1 MNVSMPKS
9 RAAAFAVGA
18 LLLTVGSQAQQN
30 GDWFNANYA
39 EEAQMGSVVDRAYGW
54 LEGRAPARTVVVAI
68 IDSGVDIEHEDLRD
82 VLWVNEDEIPGN
94 GIDDDNNGYIDD
106 IHGWS
111 FISGP
116 GGDVEFDNLEFTRV
130 YADLKKRF
138 ESADPKAI
146 AKAEKAEY
154 AKYLSMKEQF
164 NARVKNARAELD
176 ELSEIAEVYAFAK
189 QQMDRVF
196 EGEDYTIEDVQSLES
211 SDEAAQQLRDFMV
224 FAMENDFDAMLEEG
238 LRQLS
243 NTVLYSY
250 NINLDSRS
258 IVGDNPDDVTERYY
272 GSNRVEGPSADHGT
286 HVAGIVAASRGNG
299 IGIDGIA
306 AAAKIMAVRA
316 VPDGDERDKDVAN
329 AIRYAVDN
337 GAHIINMSFG
347 KSYSPDKA
355 LVDEAVRYAESKGV
369 LLVHAAGNSSRN
381 NDKSDNFPNARYGD
395 TGGMCSTWIEVGASG
410 PTMDALVAEFSNYGR
425 KTVDLFAPGVEI
437 ESTMP
442 NDEYAPNSGTSMAA
456 PVVSGVAALV
466 WAYYPELT
474 AAELKAVLVES
485 GTDLRSNRVFYPGDD
500 KKTKFKKL
508 SRSGR
513 VVNAYDALQLA
524 AQRSGK

>member
-1 MNVSMPKS
+1 MNSPLNL
-9 RAAAFAVGA
+9 RCTLAVVAGA
-18 LLLTVGSQAQQN
+18 CIISAQAQQT
-30 GDWFNANYA
+30 GDWFNANFA
-39 EEAQMGSVVDRAYGW
+39 EDGQMGVVVNRAYGL
-54 LEGRAPARTVVVAI
+54 LEGKAPARTVVVAV
-68 IDSGVDIEHEDLRD
+68 IDSGVDIEHEDLRGQ
-82 VLWVNEDEIPGN
+82 LWVNEGEIPGN

-106 IHGWS
+106 VHGWS

-130 YADLKKRF
+130 YADLKSRF
-138 ESADPKAI
+138 ESVEEKNLAKTDKADFARYQ
-146 AKAEKAEY
+146 A
-154 AKYLSMKEQF
+154 MKTQF
-164 NARVKNARAELD
+164 ETRVKDARAELD

-196 EGEDYTIEDVQSLES
+196 EGADYTAEDVQSLES
-211 SDEAAQQLRDFMV
+211 DDEAAQQLRDFMV
-224 FAMENDFDAMLEEG
+224 FAMENDFDSMLEEG

-243 NTVLYSY
+243 NTVMYSY
-250 NINLDSRS
+250 NMNLDSRS
-258 IVGDNPDDVTERYY
+258 IVGDNPTDFTEKHYV
-272 GSNRVEGPSADHGT
+272 SNRVEGPAADHGT
-286 HVAGIVAASRGNG
+286 HVAGIIAAARGNG

-306 AAAKIMAVRA
+306 SPARIMAVRA

-347 KSYSPDKA
+347 KSYSPQKS
-355 LVDEAVRYAESKGV
+355 LVDDAVRYAESKGV

-381 NDKSDNFPNARYGD
+381 NDKSDNFPNARYSD
-395 TGGMCSTWIEVGASG
+395 TGELCSTWLEIGASG
-410 PTMDALVAEFSNYGR
+410 PSLDALVAEFSNYGR
-425 KTVDLFAPGVEI
+425 KTVDLFAPGVDI

-442 NDEYAPNSGTSMAA
+442 NDEYTPNSGTSMAA

-466 WAYYPELT
+466 WAYHPELT
-474 AAELKAVLVES
+474 ASELKAILVES

-508 SRSGR
+508 SRSGK
-513 VVNAYDALQLA
+513 VVNAYNALELA
-524 AQRSGK
+524 VQRSAK

>member
-1 MNVSMPKS
+1 MNSQLKLRSTLSLILGVFFIVA
-9 RAAAFAVGA
+9 RA
-18 LLLTVGSQAQQN
+18 QAP
-30 GDWFNANYA
+30 GDWFNSNYVDDN
-39 EEAQMGSVVDRAYGW
+39 QMGAAANLAYTL
-54 LEGRAPARTVVVAI
+54 LEGKTPDRTIVVAI
-68 IDSGVDIEHEDLRD
+68 IDTGVDIEHEDLRD
-82 VLWVNEDEIPGN
+82 NLWVNEDEIPGN

-106 IHGWS
+106 VHGWS

-130 YADLKKRF
+130 YAGLKNRF
-138 ESADPKAI
+138 ESVDPKAVS
-146 AKAEKAEY
+146 KADKAEY
-154 AKYLSMKEQF
+154 ARYLSMKEQF
-164 NARVKNARAELD
+164 NSRVNNARAELEEFMEIV
-176 ELSEIAEVYAFAK
+176 ELYNFAK

-196 EGEDYTIEDVQSLES
+196 EGEDYTVSDLQSLES
-211 SDEAAQQLRDFMV
+211 DDEIAQHFRDFMV
-224 FAMENDFDAMLEEG
+224 YAMENDFDTILEEG

-258 IVGDNPDDVTERYY
+258 IVGDNPDDVTERFY
-272 GSNRVEGPSADHGT
+272 GSNRVEGPGAEHGT

-306 AAAKIMAVRA
+306 PAAKIMSVRA

-347 KSYSPDKA
+347 KSYSPHKA
-355 LVDEAVRYAESKGV
+355 LVDEAVRYAELKGV

-381 NDKSDNFPNARYGD
+381 NDRSDNFPNARYSD
-395 TGGMCSTWIEVGASG
+395 TGMLCSTWVEVGASG
-410 PTMDALVAEFSNYGR
+410 PSLDTLVAEFSNYG
-425 KTVDLFAPGVEI
+425 KETVDIFAPGVDI
-437 ESTMP
+437 ESATP
-442 NDEYAPNSGTSMAA
+442 SNEYATNSGTSMAA

-466 WAYYPELT
+466 WAYHPELS
-474 AAELKAVLVES
+474 AAELKSILVDS
-485 GTDLRSNRVFYPGDD
+485 GTDLRLNRVVVPGDD

-513 VVNAYDALQLA
+513 VVNAYNALQLA
-524 AQRSGK
+524 AQRSTK